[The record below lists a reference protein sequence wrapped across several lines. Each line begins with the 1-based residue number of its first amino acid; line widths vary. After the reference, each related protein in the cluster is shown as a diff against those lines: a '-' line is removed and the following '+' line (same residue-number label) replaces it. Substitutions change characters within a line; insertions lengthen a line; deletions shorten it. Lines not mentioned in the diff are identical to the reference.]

1 MLCPVMSITPYSFKC
16 MLITGL
22 SIRREILLCS
32 LHIVLII
39 ISLQDSKQ
47 DKYTYPLPSHPLTL
61 KNKSETTCA
70 KEEMIMPTLISL
82 KKKDKNDAV
91 RLTLKGYENYSDSFS
106 INTTGV
112 SGTVTLD
119 SKDKKKPQKNYAV
132 TISRAPGI
140 FARSLVVT
148 LTPLYII
155 INQSGTSVSLRQSDT
170 DNILHLNEGTY
181 TPFHWPSPVSHMVQI
196 RVDNYGYEWSQ
207 PFELVPS
214 HMSLQ
219 MTKCRSQKSK
229 YDVWEKENLEDPTTA
244 QYSVVQVDI
253 TMMKSQCYVFIKKM
267 VFHPYVRE
275 S

>member
-1 MLCPVMSITPYSFKC
+1 M
-16 MLITGL
+16 
-22 SIRREILLCS
+22 
-32 LHIVLII
+32 
-39 ISLQDSKQ
+39 
-47 DKYTYPLPSHPLTL
+47 
-61 KNKSETTCA
+61 
-70 KEEMIMPTLISL
+70 
-82 KKKDKNDAV
+82 
-91 RLTLKGYENYSDSFS
+91 
-106 INTTGV
+106 

-155 INQSGTSVSLRQSDT
+155 INQSGTSVSLRQLDT

>member
-155 INQSGTSVSLRQSDT
+155 
-170 DNILHLNEGTY
+170 
-181 TPFHWPSPVSHMVQI
+181 
-196 RVDNYGYEWSQ
+196 
-207 PFELVPS
+207 
-214 HMSLQ
+214 
-219 MTKCRSQKSK
+219 
-229 YDVWEKENLEDPTTA
+229 
-244 QYSVVQVDI
+244 
-253 TMMKSQCYVFIKKM
+253 
-267 VFHPYVRE
+267 
-275 S
+275 